1 MAAQAGFT
9 DNGNGTVSD
18 NATGLMW
25 QQDTARD
32 GGNYDAMTWEEA
44 LAYCEALNL
53 GGLTDWRL
61 PTIKELRSLVDYGEY
76 NPAINKTFF
85 PNTVS
90 SYYWSS
96 TTSADRTASAWSVFF
111 YYGYGSWD
119 YKYSS
124 RYVRAVRGGQSGSFD
139 HSIIS
144 TRRNRR

>member
-1 MAAQAGFT
+1 M

-85 PNTVS
+85 RIRCRPITGRLLPMPAIR
-90 SYYWSS
+90 
-96 TTSADRTASAWSVFF
+96 TSNAWYVYFRL
-111 YYGYGSWD
+111 WQRRLC
-119 YKYSS
+119 YSKS
-124 RYVRAVRGGQSGSFD
+124 L
-139 HSIIS
+139 
-144 TRRNRR
+144 